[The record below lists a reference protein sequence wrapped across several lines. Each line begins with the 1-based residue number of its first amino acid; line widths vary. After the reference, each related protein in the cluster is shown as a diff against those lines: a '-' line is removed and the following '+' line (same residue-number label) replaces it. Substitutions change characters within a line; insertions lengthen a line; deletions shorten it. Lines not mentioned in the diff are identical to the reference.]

1 MAVHSNQYQEKP
13 DMFTLCQLLL
23 CVKNTDERII
33 LFIKESLCKPA
44 KLKAEHA
51 YSMVLLL
58 HKSVCVCVDTS
69 HQFHKLDAISRIFN
83 NINIIAYHS
92 KFNKCYTG

>member
-1 MAVHSNQYQEKP
+1 MAGHSNQYQEKT

-51 YSMVLLL
+51 SSMVLLL
-58 HKSVCVCVDTS
+58 HKSVCVCVCVTTLAINFINLMQFQEFSITS
-69 HQFHKLDAISRIFN
+69 TS
-83 NINIIAYHS
+83 
-92 KFNKCYTG
+92 